1 QLERHIIGRTAE
13 LEEAN
18 EELEAFSYSVSH
30 DLRAPVRAID
40 GFASLLSED
49 SDSKLSETAREC
61 LRRIRAAS
69 ARMSELINDLLSFAR
84 LGRQA
89 LEVKTVATTKLVD
102 EVLAELKSFA
112 RDRNVDIRIEPLP
125 QCRADPALLREVFLN
140 LLDNAIKFTGK
151 NPNPRIDVGARV
163 QDGQLVWHVA
173 DNGVGFDMAHYEQLF
188 GVFSRLHSVE
198 EFEGTGVG
206 LALVN
211 RIIKR
216 HGGEIWAYAER
227 DKGATFYFT
236 LGE

>member
-1 QLERHIIGRTAE
+1 
-13 LEEAN
+13 
-18 EELEAFSYSVSH
+18 
-30 DLRAPVRAID
+30 
-40 GFASLLSED
+40 LLSED
-49 SDSKLSETAREC
+49 VESKLSETALDC
-61 LRRIRAAS
+61 LRRIRGAS
-69 ARMSELINDLLSFAR
+69 SRMSELINDLLSFAR

-89 LEVKTVATTKLVD
+89 LDLKNVSVAQLVD
-102 EVLAELKSFA
+102 TVLEELKSCT
-112 RDRNVDIRIEPLP
+112 RDRKIDIRIEPLP
-125 QCRADPALLREVFLN
+125 PCRADPALLQEVFLN

-151 NPNPRIDVGARV
+151 NPQPRIDVGTRV

-173 DNGVGFDMAHYEQLF
+173 DNGVGFDMAHYERLF
-188 GVFSRLHSVE
+188 GVFSRLHSIE